1 MALVNQ
7 GIIVYLEHVIE
18 HYVAIDLS
26 NDIVFDQHQPIHFDV
41 QREALSVETGT
52 YLLIDFYKDV
62 IGRFLDGSLRVFLR
76 NGVD

>member
-7 GIIVYLEHVIE
+7 GIIVYLKHVIE

-41 QREALSVETGT
+41 
-52 YLLIDFYKDV
+52 
-62 IGRFLDGSLRVFLR
+62 
-76 NGVD
+76 